1 MRDTPDEA
9 MPTPEP
15 DQPAEDAFSDRNA
28 AFTKHWI
35 QSQHAIT
42 GFVSMHVKQYAMVED
57 IVQEVGAQASKNFDQ
72 YDPSRPFSAWLIG
85 IARLRIVDMLR
96 ERDRRPVMLSGDTLD
111 AVTSELSAMQPETN
125 ERLEALR
132 RCMDKLNE
140 RHRRVIELRY
150 ARQQSSETI
159 ADQVGSNAVAV
170 DSMLYRVRD
179 ALRKCVGK
187 QMEGGG

>member
-1 MRDTPDEA
+1 
-9 MPTPEP
+9 MPTPGP
-15 DQPAEDAFSDRNA
+15 DQPAEDASADRNA

-35 QSQHAIT
+35 HSQHAIT
-42 GFVSMHVKQYAMVED
+42 GFVSMHVKDYALVED
-57 IVQEVGAQASKNFDQ
+57 IVQEVGAQASKNFDK

-96 ERDRRPVMLSGDTLD
+96 ERGRRPVVLSGEALD
-111 AVTSELSAMQPETN
+111 ALTAELSAMQPETN

-132 RCMDKLNE
+132 WCMDKLSE

-159 ADQVGSNAVAV
+159 AEKVG
-170 DSMLYRVRD
+170 
-179 ALRKCVGK
+179 RKWAGVGGWR
-187 QMEGGG
+187 GGGLATRQDE